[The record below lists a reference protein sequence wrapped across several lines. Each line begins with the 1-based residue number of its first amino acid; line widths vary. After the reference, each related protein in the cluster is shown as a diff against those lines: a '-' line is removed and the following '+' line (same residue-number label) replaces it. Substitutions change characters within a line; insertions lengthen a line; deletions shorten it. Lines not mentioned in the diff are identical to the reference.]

1 MRHTNNNGSH
11 ILFGIFKTKTTQDPY
26 LEKVAAILH
35 TNMAPM
41 MSLQNA
47 YNLAAECL
55 GELQDHI
62 AEGVFRPGPN
72 PRETMM
78 AYYCLCSMVR
88 EAGSGDDKQMVFK
101 ISIMARVLA
110 SEFEDQQTFTPLE
123 KGICLFGEQTLNE
136 YFPTQSKDDIAN
148 LKRKAA
154 GIVFEITSANGAPL
168 SRDAAATL
176 IDNVCA
182 NIPETDA
189 CKGGEKVLAIWALT
203 NITGYAIDQE
213 DIDGANA
220 YFACVNAAMKEY
232 VEGQMASFSDYQAQ
246 ALRTI
251 IREYRPVVQ
260 ELKDA
265 NKRLAAY

>member
-1 MRHTNNNGSH
+1 MFG
-11 ILFGIFKTKTTQDPY
+11 LFKKKNTQDPY

-35 TNMAPM
+35 TTMAPM
-41 MSLQNA
+41 LPLQNA

-55 GELQDHI
+55 SELQGHI
-62 AEGVFRPGPN
+62 AEGMFRPGPN
-72 PRETMM
+72 PREPVM

-88 EAGSGDDKQMVFK
+88 ESGSGDDKQMVLK
-101 ISIMARVLA
+101 TSIMARVLA
-110 SEFEDQQTFTPLE
+110 SEFKDQQTFTPLE
-123 KGICLFGEQTLNE
+123 NGICLFGEQTLNE
-136 YFPTQSKDDIAN
+136 YFPAQSKDDIAN

-154 GIVFEITSANGAPL
+154 DIVFEIASANGAPL
-168 SRDAAATL
+168 SSDEAATL

-189 CKGGEKVLAIWALT
+189 WKGGEKVLAIWALT

-220 YFACVNAAMKEY
+220 YFACVNAAIKEY

-251 IREYRPVVQ
+251 VSEYGPVVQ
-260 ELKDA
+260 ELEEA
-265 NKRLAAY
+265 NKRLAAF